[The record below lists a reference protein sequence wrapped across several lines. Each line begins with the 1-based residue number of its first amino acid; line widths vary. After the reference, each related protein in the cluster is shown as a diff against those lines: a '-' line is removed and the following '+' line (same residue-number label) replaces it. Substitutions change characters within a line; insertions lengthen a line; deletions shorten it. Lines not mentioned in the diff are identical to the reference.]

1 MGLPGGLSGCQLAT
15 LASTRRLT
23 LEILLITDY
32 AKAQLPGDSAALVG
46 VAVLTRPFTLE
57 RLLAQI
63 NLPLSRRGNQPP
75 R

>member
-23 LEILLITDY
+23 LETLPLTDY
-32 AKAQLPGDSAALVG
+32 AEAQLPGESAALVG
-46 VAVLTRPFTLE
+46 VAVQTWPFTLE

-63 NLPLSRRGNQPP
+63 DLPLSRLGNQPP